1 MPPYPP
7 LAIASSSNLLL
18 ISSGPSLIIYE
29 PSTHQ
34 TTVYTPDTKSPSL
47 IRHSAI
53 SSDGTVAATISDDK
67 SLLVYSISTNSI
79 TLRSSRQVMKKSS
92 SLSFSPKGDLIISD
106 KVGDVYLY
114 PLDPRSTSSI
124 NTDPPDTSVQSK
136 LTKTLNDSVQSISTN
151 TTSTSNQTSHSN
163 YSNEKESK
171 RKLNKMTLNSDPT
184 LNPDADFLLGHV
196 SILTSH
202 VLSMDGKHIITSD
215 RDEHIR
221 ISRYPQS
228 FVIERF
234 LFGSESFVSALCIP
248 PRRPEILLS
257 AGGEGV
263 MRVWGWE
270 TGRLIGNIELY
281 EGILPCRKVR
291 AGMRRD
297 ARASK
302 RMKMSSSTKSSSNRK
317 GQDDEESSFN
327 LPDLDLT
334 QKGGENNAEEGKSNE
349 SKDVEK
355 EEEFY
360 VAPEG
365 WRLPSGQG
373 VCIKKI
379 QVIQIESQDV
389 VVFFSEGCAG
399 LHSFVLAQDLT
410 HATVNT
416 FKTDFPV
423 LDFTQIPGEEGRL
436 VVSVDTAWG
445 SLKRNRLPDEKVGP
459 VGEVDEEMLQ
469 ILGKVLMVVEVSSG
483 GQISA
488 LPNHPILTILSSALS
503 GLSPADP
510 KTLASLDLYPDLS
523 LYPRWPG
530 MEEDDDQAGQTDSAV
545 SEAGESVVSMKGKLP
560 NEWTR
565 EELEKLNV
573 KQLGRLKA
581 QGVDTGDLIYKK
593 KKALKSLGTR
603 AEQLKRGL

>member
-124 NTDPPDTSVQSK
+124 NIDPPDTS
-136 LTKTLNDSVQSISTN
+136 
-151 TTSTSNQTSHSN
+151 
-163 YSNEKESK
+163 
-171 RKLNKMTLNSDPT
+171 MTLNSDPT

-302 RMKMSSSTKSSSNRK
+302 RMKMSSSTN
-317 GQDDEESSFN
+317 
-327 LPDLDLT
+327 
-334 QKGGENNAEEGKSNE
+334 
-349 SKDVEK
+349 KDVEK